1 MKRSMLQFVRKGVTA
16 LGSSCQSVESRKVR
30 DSAELA
36 KVFSF
41 TGTGYAEIK
50 MFL

>member
-30 DSAELA
+30 DSELA
-36 KVFSF
+36 EVFSF
-41 TGTGYAEIK
+41 TGTCYAEIK